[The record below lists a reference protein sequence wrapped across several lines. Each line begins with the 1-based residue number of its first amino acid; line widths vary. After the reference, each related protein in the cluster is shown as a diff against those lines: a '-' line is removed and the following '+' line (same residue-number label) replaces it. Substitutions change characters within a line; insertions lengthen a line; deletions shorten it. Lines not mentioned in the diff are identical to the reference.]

1 MRTAPLTILLILL
14 ATSLFLNV
22 YQFTSK
28 EKEVARD
35 TVRTTFVDTIPYY
48 KPVPKDSFVINYITK
63 TLPVVPQEDSRGLSS
78 DSVSSPDSTARD
90 SVQVQISITQKV
102 YRDSSYTVYV
112 SGYEPSLDSLT
123 LHIPHSVTTVTKI
136 IQPKRSR
143 WSIGMQVGY
152 GVSLS
157 PTPQYAP
164 YVGVGVQYSL
174 FNF

>member
-1 MRTAPLTILLILL
+1 MRTLPLTVLLVLL
-14 ATSLFLNV
+14 AASLFLNV
-22 YQFTSK
+22 YQFASK
-28 EKEVARD
+28 EKEVTCD

-63 TLPVVPQEDSRGLSS
+63 TLPVASKEDSKEVLG
-78 DSVSSPDSTARD
+78 DSAQSTDGIVQDSAK
-90 SVQVQISITQKV
+90 VEIPITRKV
-102 YRDSSYTVYV
+102 YRDSTYTAYV

-123 LHIPHSVTTVTKI
+123 LHIPHSITTITNT

-143 WSIGMQVGY
+143 WSIGLQVGY

-157 PTPQYAP
+157 YTPRYTP

-174 FNF
+174 FKF

>member
-1 MRTAPLTILLILL
+1 MRTVPLTILLILL
-14 ATSLFLNV
+14 AASLFLNV

-63 TLPVVPQEDSRGLSS
+63 TLPVAPQKDSRG
-78 DSVSSPDSTARD
+78 VSAD
-90 SVQVQISITQKV
+90 SVQSVDVIVQDSAKVEIPIIQKV
-102 YRDSSYTVYV
+102 YRDSSYTAYI

-123 LHIPHSVTTVTKI
+123 LHIPHSVTTITNTI
-136 IQPKRSR
+136 HPKRSR
-143 WSIGMQVGY
+143 WSIGLQVGY

-157 PTPQYAP
+157 PTPRYTP
-164 YVGVGVQYSL
+164 YIGVGVQYSL